1 MRTLIS
7 LVAAFLLFPCL
18 IQAQTKKV
26 VVVIGS
32 STAAGSGAS
41 ADGKGWVD
49 LVNKYYNDQGLL
61 KEPIHNLALSGAT
74 TYNAM
79 PTGYT
84 PPVFPDGIIR
94 DPVDPLRNIT
104 KAMSFNPDIVIVAY
118 PGNDLVKGYSMDE
131 YLSNLQTIANIV
143 TAAGKICWITSSQP
157 RDYTALPDRQQFKDG
172 ADRIMTQ
179 FPVYGINFYNVL
191 ADLTPGPHYLYIKT
205 IYDIPTDGIHVND
218 AGHAALAAT
227 VENANVI
234 GSTPLPLTLLSF
246 TATGNGQ
253 TGVLRWTTTEESGS
267 NYFIIQRS
275 AYGATFEDLARVEA
289 TGSSTQTDYSWT
301 DQHPLTGK
309 SFYRLKMVEDEKE
322 TYSRIAGLSF
332 QPDGLN
338 INKLYLSGGSELQAE
353 ISLPHD
359 QPLTL
364 TITNTAGV
372 TVRQQTVMGQAPAQ
386 KIPMS
391 TAGLAAGQY
400 FLKITTASGQYV
412 TRAFLTF

>member
-7 LVAAFLLFPCL
+7 LLAAFLLFPCL

-26 VVVIGS
+26 IVVIGS
-32 STAAGSGAS
+32 STAAGAGAS
-41 ADGKGWVD
+41 DGHGWVD
-49 LVNKYYNDQGLL
+49 LVDTFYNNLGLL
-61 KEPIHNLALSGAT
+61 KEPIHKLALSGAT

-79 PTGYT
+79 PNGYVA
-84 PPVFPDGIIR
+84 PVFPDGIIR
-94 DPVDPLRNIT
+94 DTVDTARNVT
-104 KAMSFNPDIVIVAY
+104 KALSFHPDIVIVAY
-118 PGNDLVKGYSMDE
+118 PGNDLVKGYSLNE
-131 YLSNLQTIANIV
+131 FLSNLQTIYNIV
-143 TAAGKICWITSSQP
+143 TANGAVCWITSSQP
-157 RDYTALPDRQQFKDG
+157 RDYDYLSGRQQFQT
-172 ADRIMTQ
+172 ADTRIMAQ
-179 FPVYGINFYNVL
+179 FPVYGIEFFHVL
-191 ADLTPGPHYLYIKT
+191 ADLNPGPHYLYIKT
-205 IYDIPTDGIHVND
+205 DYDIADDGIHVNN

-275 AYGATFEDLARVEA
+275 ADGATFEDLARVEA
-289 TGSSTQTDYSWT
+289 MGNSTQTDYSWI

-309 SFYRLKMVEDEKE
+309 SFYRLKMVEDGKE
-322 TYSRIAGLSF
+322 TYSRIAGRSF

-353 ISLPHD
+353 ISFPHD
-359 QPLTL
+359 QPLML

-386 KIPMS
+386 KIRMS

-400 FLKITTASGQYV
+400 FLKITAASGQYL